1 MVRGLLRNA
10 LIVLGLLLET
20 EAAKAGA
27 WTLPRGHGQVLT
39 GVTFSNASKIYDGA
53 GHAANPIIFNK
64 MFIQSWMEYGASDA
78 LTLIAV
84 PEYIDADWGTEKDKL
99 AHIHSASIAVGGR
112 LLLTK
117 RLGIMSMQVLAKRA
131 GSFNMSYT
139 TTGDAGNQFELRFL
153 CGDNFR
159 IANRDGYVDFE
170 VAHRFVD
177 GERPNEISLDAAIGL
192 WLQQDSLLLLQ
203 GFSTTSRGTSNI
215 SYSQYKL
222 EASLVHRIN
231 KRWGLQS
238 GYFFTPAGRNIVQ
251 ESGSVVT
258 IWFHW

>member
-10 LIVLGLLLET
+10 FIVGGLVVMAG
-20 EAAKAGA
+20 AAQAGA
-27 WTLPRGHGQVLT
+27 WTLPRGGGQVLT
-39 GVTFSNASKIYDGA
+39 GVTFSNASNIYDRA
-53 GHAANPIIFNK
+53 GSASSPIIFNK
-64 MFIQSWMEYGASDA
+64 LFVQSWMEYGVTDA
-78 LTLIAV
+78 FTLIAV

-99 AHIHSASIAVGGR
+99 ARIHSASIAVGGR

-117 RLGIMSMQVLAKRA
+117 RLGVMSMQVLAKRA

-139 TTGDAGNQFELRFL
+139 TSGDAGNQFELRFL

-159 IANRDGYVDFE
+159 IAGRDGYIDFE
-170 VAHRFVD
+170 AAHRFVD

-192 WLQQDSLLLLQ
+192 WLRPDSLLLLQ
-203 GFSTTSRGTSNI
+203 GFSTTSSGTPTI
-215 SYSQYKL
+215 SYGQYKL

-258 IWFHW
+258 IWFQW